1 MTTYMEQR
9 DAALK
14 AARDLAEKAKA
25 EDRELTVEE
34 AEQINAKGAEIEELN
49 EKIKAAKSANDLL
62 ASLGTPKSAEQ
73 EQMEKDALGATL
85 GDHATMN
92 LKDALTRIKAQR
104 SGTTAST
111 RDFPLSG
118 VKAAGDPHQAST
130 TGNGLREPTIDR
142 NIVHEQVERAT
153 SANWPGSGAG
163 TEPTL

>member
-14 AARDLAEKAKA
+14 AASDLAEKAKA

-34 AEQINAKGAEIEELN
+34 AEQINAKGAESEELN
-49 EKIKAAKSANDLL
+49 EKIKAARSDYDIF

-104 SGTTAST
+104 SGTTASAV
-111 RDFPLSG
+111 DFPLS
-118 VKAAGDPHQAST
+118 
-130 TGNGLREPTIDR
+130 DR
-142 NIVHEQVERAT
+142 KSVV
-153 SANWPGSGAG
+153 
-163 TEPTL
+163 

>member
-85 GDHATMN
+85 GD
-92 LKDALTRIKAQR
+92 R
-104 SGTTAST
+104 SEE
-111 RDFPLSG
+111 
-118 VKAAGDPHQAST
+118 H
-130 TGNGLREPTIDR
+130 
-142 NIVHEQVERAT
+142 T
-153 SANWPGSGAG
+153 SELQSRGH
-163 TEPTL
+163 LVCR